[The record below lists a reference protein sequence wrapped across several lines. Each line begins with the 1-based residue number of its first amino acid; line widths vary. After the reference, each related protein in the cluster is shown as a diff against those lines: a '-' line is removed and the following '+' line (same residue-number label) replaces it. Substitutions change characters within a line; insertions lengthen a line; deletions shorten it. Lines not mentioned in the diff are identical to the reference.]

1 MIYPAGP
8 DATICIYIYINVI
21 CHIIYA
27 VKYYLLYMQTSL
39 GAAGNLSKEAGRPH
53 DEDMTSQGGLHEG

>member
-1 MIYPAGP
+1 M
-8 DATICIYIYINVI
+8 
-21 CHIIYA
+21 
-27 VKYYLLYMQTSL
+27 KYYLLYMQTSL